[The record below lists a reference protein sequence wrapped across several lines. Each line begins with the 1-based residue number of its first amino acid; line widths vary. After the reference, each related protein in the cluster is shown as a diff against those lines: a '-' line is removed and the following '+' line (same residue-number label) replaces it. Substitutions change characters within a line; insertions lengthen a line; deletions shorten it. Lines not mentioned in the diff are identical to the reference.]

1 MAKRIKGDNDKYF
14 PSLNEETNVVE
25 EITLFE
31 IELHILKEEIEE
43 INKKDFKESCQNI
56 KK

>member
-43 INKKDFKESCQNI
+43 INKKDFKESFQNI